1 MEKNK
6 LVEPPKSR
14 VRLKKLEEEYTII
27 LYNILKKILASLL
40 NGSRSF
46 LMILINFG
54 GSIPPKSVSQ
64 KLQRLKWA
72 MEMKNLLKLE
82 G

>member
-1 MEKNK
+1 MEKDK
-6 LVEPPKSR
+6 LAKPLESKA
-14 VRLKKLEEEYTII
+14 RLKKLEEEYTII
-27 LYNILKKILASLL
+27 LLYISKKILVSLL

-46 LMILINFG
+46 LRISINFG
-54 GSIPPKSVSQ
+54 GSVPLKSVSQ